1 MIPALA
7 STDINARTAILVIR
21 VWAVYER
28 RRSILIFL
36 LLCWVA
42 SYGTSIAIAALRVK
56 VGSSSVTRTMY
67 QTIYYPFVSDIE
79 AAPVSWQADT
89 VISREIYYL
98 TAD

>member
-1 MIPALA
+1 MW
-7 STDINARTAILVIR
+7 AI
-21 VWAVYER
+21 YER

-56 VGSSSVTRTMY
+56 VSNLKRHPDRVPDYLLPLG
-67 QTIYYPFVSDIE
+67 SDIE

-89 VISREIYYL
+89 VAPREIYYL
-98 TAD
+98 TTD